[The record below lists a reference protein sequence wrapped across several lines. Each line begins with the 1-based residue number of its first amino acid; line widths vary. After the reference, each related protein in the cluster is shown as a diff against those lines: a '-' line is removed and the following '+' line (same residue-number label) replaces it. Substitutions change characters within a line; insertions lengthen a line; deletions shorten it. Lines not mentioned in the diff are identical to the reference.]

1 MDQMWSNTIILN
13 DWINPTRGDFI
24 SNWKH
29 IDIVYTY
36 VECRLY
42 WEERER
48 KPLCDISNRITSAAA
63 LSQQV
68 MALPMPPIDGICA
81 TTIIHIFPCFAL
93 LVSLLKAQSH
103 QSITEEFGQKYCG
116 SNLRAASF
124 TLQFVSSSAPS
135 PQTRVLAT
143 VCILLKL
150 LALFQLVSFLLTSFT
165 APTCLEM
172 ANLKWALNR
181 QNERFRCFWYFR
193 N

>member
-1 MDQMWSNTIILN
+1 M
-13 DWINPTRGDFI
+13 
-24 SNWKH
+24 
-29 IDIVYTY
+29 YTY

-48 KPLCDISNRITSAAA
+48 KPLWDISNRITSAAA

-103 QSITEEFGQKYCG
+103 QSITKQFGQKYCG

-135 PQTRVLAT
+135 SPPNPARAT

-181 QNERFRCFWYFR
+181 PNERFRCFWYFR

>member
-13 DWINPTRGDFI
+13 DLVNPTRGDFI

-36 VECRLY
+36 VESRLY

-135 PQTRVLAT
+135 PPKPGSGYCLHIVETACFVSARFFPIDV
-143 VCILLKL
+143 
-150 LALFQLVSFLLTSFT
+150 FQSPHMFGNVQ
-165 APTCLEM
+165 LEM
-172 ANLKWALNR
+172 STK
-181 QNERFRCFWYFR
+181 
-193 N
+193 

>member
-1 MDQMWSNTIILN
+1 MYI
-13 DWINPTRGDFI
+13 
-24 SNWKH
+24 H
-29 IDIVYTY
+29 
-36 VECRLY
+36 VECKLR

-48 KPLCDISNRITSAAA
+48 KPLCDISDRITSAAA

-93 LVSLLKAQSH
+93 LVALLQAQSH
-103 QSITEEFGQKYCG
+103 QSITKQFGQKYCG

-135 PQTRVLAT
+135 PPPPPTRGLAT

-150 LALFQLVSFLLTSFT
+150 LALFELVSFLLTSFT

-172 ANLKWALNR
+172 FNLKWALNSP
-181 QNERFRCFWYFR
+181 NGHFRCFRCFR

>member
-1 MDQMWSNTIILN
+1 MDQMWSNTIILT
-13 DWINPTRGDFI
+13 DLVNPTRGDFI

-36 VECRLY
+36 VESILY

-68 MALPMPPIDGICA
+68 MALPMPPINGICA

-93 LVSLLKAQSH
+93 LVALLKAQNH

-116 SNLRAASF
+116 SVWELPHLRSNLCRR
-124 TLQFVSSSAPS
+124 QPPP

>member
-1 MDQMWSNTIILN
+1 MEQMWSNTIILN
-13 DWINPTRGDFI
+13 DLVNPTRGDFI

-81 TTIIHIFPCFAL
+81 TTIIHIFPCFAFAL

-103 QSITEEFGQKYCG
+103 QSITKQFGQKYCG

-135 PQTRVLAT
+135 SPNPGTGYCLHIVETA
-143 VCILLKL
+143 C
-150 LALFQLVSFLLTSFT
+150 FVSARFFPFDVFHSPHMFGNVQ
-165 APTCLEM
+165 LEM
-172 ANLKWALNR
+172 STK
-181 QNERFRCFWYFR
+181 
-193 N
+193 

>member
-1 MDQMWSNTIILN
+1 MVADYGSNVVKYHYV
-13 DWINPTRGDFI
+13 NPTRGDFI
-24 SNWKH
+24 SNWKN

-93 LVSLLKAQSH
+93 LVALLKAPSH

-124 TLQFVSSSAPS
+124 TLQFVSSSAPC
-135 PQTRVLAT
+135 PPKPGYW
-143 VCILLKL
+143 LLFAYCWNCL
-150 LALFQLVSFLLTSFT
+150 LCFSSFLSYWRLSEPPHVWKC
-165 APTCLEM
+165 PT
-172 ANLKWALNR
+172 W
-181 QNERFRCFWYFR
+181 NEH
-193 N
+193 